1 MNQLQRTE
9 ALQRHLRGKTM
20 TATIIDVSY
29 IWTDQPGL
37 VRHGRIAMADRK
49 LTVDEY
55 DALLDREDVFYIFEA
70 GERPLGHNGEFKI
83 LSMEGVV

>member
-1 MNQLQRTE
+1 
-9 ALQRHLRGKTM
+9 M

-29 IWTDQPGL
+29 IWTDQPTM

-49 LTVDEY
+49 LTVDEF
-55 DALLDREDVFYIFEA
+55 DTLLEREDVFYVFEA
-70 GERPLGHNGEFKI
+70 GERPMAYNGDFKI